1 MDDKDAILARLEI
14 LRQEHRDL
22 DEAILAL
29 ETAAHRDELQLRRL
43 KKRKLTLK
51 DRIITISDKFDPDII
66 A

>member
-1 MDDKDAILARLEI
+1 MDDKDANLAKLEI

-22 DEAILAL
+22 DDSILAL
-29 ETAAHRDELQLRRL
+29 EKVPHRDELQLRRL

-51 DRIITISDKFDPDII
+51 DRIITMGDQIDPNII